1 MIMRINFRSIATLFS
16 TFVMVGAIFA
26 PPSQSA
32 ENIIDVNQG
41 WVVPDNTTGLGS
53 QNGYFGERSSEDRDY
68 SALLDQSKIGPQAQE
83 DPTCASLDD
92 PKCSAA
98 QNFIYYA
105 QIPVC
110 NTSAD
115 INCIEAVSAIDKSGK
130 VYPGSF
136 MRYFPDKAQNQFE
149 GSPSANLPSG
159 GGASLFSIPGA
170 EGPAGSTYFVSFI
183 MSGNISRGGS
193 AKLSSVHS
201 RIIPVQL
208 QSRQYSFPWCLSE
221 NKLCNTGWNKL
232 DNAGSGYIWNESG
245 SSGIGCADGSVGEG
259 LCAQKQVYPVDFRFA
274 LKVRLSITPAGWMHG
289 RMTNPEISIEK
300 SGSNT
305 LLTVT
310 ANPIG
315 VPTVYKHFMWADM
328 PATLRNNYDPSSG
341 KYYDPSTGKYINGG
355 EGWANTISRSSDY
368 SLRAW
373 TTAPS
378 PYSSSA
384 MEELNAWLPFVD
396 NTATVV
402 PQFWSFRSLTQ
413 RELQGANKCFT
424 DATAL
429 NGIVTTNATAYSPGP
444 PVYDKDAGD
453 LNYRVAAPHFIPN
466 GTDAFKGTYDLV
478 MRSEVARC
486 IYGFSNAP
494 IKASISIVSNDG
506 APQVATTL
514 VNEKN
519 GWLYLSA
526 NNFQFSSPTVKV
538 SLKQEQVA
546 ATPSPTPKETPAPS
560 ATPTPAAIAKK
571 LSITCAKGKFTK
583 KVTGIKPLCPA
594 GYKKK

>member
-1 MIMRINFRSIATLFS
+1 MRFSFRSTIALFCS
-16 TFVMVGAIFA
+16 LFMVGAVFA
-26 PPSQSA
+26 SPSQSA

-68 SALLDQSKIGPQAQE
+68 SALLDQAKIGPKAQE
-83 DPTCASLDD
+83 DPTCSSLYD

-110 NTSAD
+110 NSA
-115 INCIEAVSAIDKSGK
+115 IETNCIEAVSAIDTSGK

-136 MRYFPDKAQNQFE
+136 MRYFPDTAQNKFE

-159 GGASLFSIPGA
+159 GGASLFNIPGA
-170 EGPAGSTYFVSFI
+170 EGAAGSTYFVSFI
-183 MSGNISRGGS
+183 MSGNISKGGS
-193 AKLSSVHS
+193 AKLTSVHS
-201 RIIPVQL
+201 RIVPVQL
-208 QSRQYSFPWCLSE
+208 QPKQYSFPWCLSE

-232 DNAGSGYIWNESG
+232 NNEGSGYIWNESG
-245 SSGIGCADGSVGEG
+245 SSGIGCADGSVGES
-259 LCAQKQVYPVDFRFA
+259 LCAQKQAYPKDFRFA

-300 SGSNT
+300 SGTNT

-328 PATLRNNYDPSSG
+328 PTKLQNNYDPSSG
-341 KYYDPSTGKYINGG
+341 KYFDRSTGLVINGG
-355 EGWANTISRSSDY
+355 EGWSNTISRSTDY
-368 SLRAW
+368 SVRAW

-384 MEELNAWLPFVD
+384 MDELNLWLPYVD

-424 DATAL
+424 DLTAL

-453 LNYRVAAPHFIPN
+453 LNYQVAAPHYLPN
-466 GTDAFKGTYDLV
+466 GADVFKGTYDLV

-506 APQVATTL
+506 TPQIATTV

-519 GWLYLSA
+519 GWLYLTA
-526 NNFQFSSPTVKV
+526 NNFQFSSPTLKV
-538 SLKQEQVA
+538 SLKQDKVIATPAPTPTPSATPSAA
-546 ATPSPTPKETPAPS
+546 ATPSPQV
-560 ATPTPAAIAKK
+560 IAKK
-571 LSITCAKGKFTK
+571 LSITCIKGKTVR
-583 KVTGIKPLCPA
+583 KVTGTNPKCPA
-594 GYKKK
+594 GFRSK